1 MTGGRQRSILPSEPS
16 QGVPQREEAIQRPV
30 LHRHVYGLL
39 PETCNFECPF
49 CIATIT
55 LTEAKSIHD
64 QSLCQTIRTKRIPR
78 ALAGKGNIFKMQLK
92 RDSGLI
98 RFVGVPAWLC
108 LAGPLLAQGP
118 QSIPST
124 LAPASTSAHQIYDL
138 SKFVIAIT
146 GGIFLV
152 VGGLLAIA
160 IIRFR
165 ARKSDPLNEPPQIYG
180 STQIELAW
188 TVIPVLI
195 VVVLFLTT
203 ARIIFAIQ
211 DAPKPASA
219 LDVTAIGHQFWWE
232 FRYPKYGVVTA
243 NELHIPV
250 STDAAPM
257 PTFLKLTSADVNH
270 SFWIP
275 QLGGKTDLI
284 ANQIN
289 TMWFDP
295 KTTGVF
301 LGQCAQFCGS
311 QHAMML
317 LRVYVEPPEQ
327 FAVWIKSQQQ
337 AGVQAA
343 QVAAGRRVFET
354 QACMNCHAIAGTAAT
369 GRFGPDLTHL
379 MSRATLASGVM
390 DSTPE
395 NLRQWI
401 KSPDTFKRG
410 ALMPAMQL
418 NDEQLDQVTAYLE
431 TLK

>member
-1 MTGGRQRSILPSEPS
+1 MQTRRAQRLIRRSS
-16 QGVPQREEAIQRPV
+16 VAA
-30 LHRHVYGLL
+30 GLL
-39 PETCNFECPF
+39 
-49 CIATIT
+49 
-55 LTEAKSIHD
+55 LTS
-64 QSLCQTIRTKRIPR
+64 Q
-78 ALAGKGNIFKMQLK
+78 M
-92 RDSGLI
+92 LI
-98 RFVGVPAWLC
+98 
-108 LAGPLLAQGP
+108 AQGTT
-118 QSIPST
+118 PST
-124 LAPASTSAHQIYDL
+124 LAPVSTPAHQIFDL
-138 SKFVIAIT
+138 SVFVVAIT

-152 VGGLLAIA
+152 VGGLLAVA
-160 IIRFR
+160 LYRFR
-165 ARKSDPLNEPPQIYG
+165 ARKTDPLGEPAQIYG

-211 DAPKPASA
+211 DAPKPKAA

-250 STDAAPM
+250 SSDAKPAA
-257 PTFLKLTSADVNH
+257 TFLKLTSADVNH

-275 QLGGKTDLI
+275 QLAGKTDLI
-284 ANQIN
+284 ANQVN
-289 TMWFDP
+289 TMWMDP
-295 KTTGVF
+295 QKPGLY

-317 LRVYVEPPEQ
+317 LRVYVDTPKQ
-327 FAVWIKSQQQ
+327 FDAWIENQQLPAPQ
-337 AGVQAA
+337 DTSEE
-343 QVAAGRRVFET
+343 AGRKIFER
-354 QACMNCHAIAGTAAT
+354 QACMNCHTITGTAAT

-379 MSRATLASGVM
+379 MSRATLASGAM
-390 DSTPE
+390 DNTPA

-401 KSPDTFKRG
+401 KSPETFKRG

-418 NDEQLDQVTAYLE
+418 TDEQLDQVTAYLE